1 MEQQSSR
8 QRRIAAPAG
17 IQPRRTARTAIVR
30 STRSVDYQDVPRPV
44 AALAD
49 EYPSGFVDP
58 RHSHRRA
65 QLLYATSGV
74 ASVTTDHASYVL
86 PPQRALWIPSGVAH
100 EVTCRGLVSLRTL
113 YVDERVRKDLPDS
126 CRVFE
131 VSDLLRELVLAAFR
145 MPIEY
150 DENGRDGR
158 VMSLILDEIASAPGI
173 PLQVSMPQD
182 PRLLRICRAILD
194 DPAHAHTLDD
204 WSRIAGMGRRTFTR
218 LFRRE
223 AHMSFATW
231 RQHVRLMEAMARL
244 ATGEPVTS
252 VALDVG
258 YNSPSAFTAMFRK
271 AFGAAPT
278 RYISEQTLVTT

>member
-8 QRRIAAPAG
+8 PGQRRVG
-17 IQPRRTARTAIVR
+17 VSTGVQARNGRGAVAR
-30 STRSVDYQDVPRPV
+30 STRGIDYQDVPRPV
-44 AALAD
+44 AALCD
-49 EYPSGFVDP
+49 EYASGFVDP

-86 PPQRALWIPSGVAH
+86 PPQRALWIPGGVAH
-100 EVTCRGLVSLRTL
+100 EVSCRGQLSLRTL
-113 YVDERVRKDLPDS
+113 YVDERVRSDLPDS

-131 VSDLLRELVLAAFR
+131 VSDLLRELILSAIR

-158 VMSLILDEIASAPGI
+158 VMALILDEIASAPSV
-173 PLQVSMPQD
+173 PLQVAMPQD
-182 PRLLRICRAILD
+182 PRLLRICRAILE
-194 DPAHAHTLDD
+194 DPAHSDTLDD
-204 WSRIAGMGRRTFTR
+204 WARVAGMGRRTFTR
-218 LFRRE
+218 MFRRE

-231 RQHVRLMEAMARL
+231 RQHVRLMEAMSRL

-278 RYISEQTLVTT
+278 RYISEQTT